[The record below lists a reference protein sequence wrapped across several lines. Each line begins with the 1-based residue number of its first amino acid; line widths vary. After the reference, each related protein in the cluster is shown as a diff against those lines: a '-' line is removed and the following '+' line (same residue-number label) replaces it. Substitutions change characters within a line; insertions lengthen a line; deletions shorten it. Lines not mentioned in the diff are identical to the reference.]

1 MSVSFK
7 TPLKVTALLSVAA
20 IGLTACGG
28 NTTPSASESASAG
41 ATSASAPAE
50 KVEIAYMHRLPDGEG
65 MTKVADIVAKWYQ
78 PARSP

>member
-28 NTTPSASESASAG
+28 NTSESASAG